1 VVKTFG
7 RGGAAPCHP
16 WFFGFWNLA
25 IEMTADYT
33 DGTDIRNTILPYPCD
48 PCHPWFFGFWNL
60 GIEVCLGFGFRVGI
74 SHDKLD
80 EDQRTSILWPWTL
93 PAAVNPKEPR
103 LRIARISR
111 IRQMKSICS
120 VNYPCHPRYP
130 WFIML

>member
-60 GIEVCLGFGFRVGI
+60 GIEVCLGFGNWDLGFRAMDTACG
-74 SHDKLD
+74 SKSQRAETTDCTDFTDSAD
-80 EDQRTSILWPWTL
+80 EKHLFCQL
-93 PAAVNPKEPR
+93 
-103 LRIARISR
+103 
-111 IRQMKSICS
+111 S
-120 VNYPCHPRYP
+120 VPSALSVVHNALK
-130 WFIML
+130 F